1 MRASAPANRWGACA
15 LQQHRH
21 PPQREAQQC
30 LDGTP
35 RACVRAALRL
45 RVARW
50 RRPCPFLLRD
60 RVRSAASGFGEAGA
74 AAAASGFRAVRSRGS
89 SGARR
94 RACPPQGSGPGLGR
108 PPARRSHGA
117 PRRRGRRRS
126 GQQRACLPHQAVDAG
141 GGPGHGRAHL
151 LEPGEEGS
159 PAGSRPRR
167 GRSGAPGGG
176 PSVAWTGFAGS
187 PPAWPRL
194 PGSGKRRRRGSGRES
209 GTEQERPFGA
219 LRARL
224 SGRAGD
230 GARRSRRFG
239 AGPLDFGA
247 GVWV

>member
-1 MRASAPANRWGACA
+1 M
-15 LQQHRH
+15 
-21 PPQREAQQC
+21 
-30 LDGTP
+30 
-35 RACVRAALRL
+35 
-45 RVARW
+45 
-50 RRPCPFLLRD
+50 
-60 RVRSAASGFGEAGA
+60 RSAASGFGEAGA

-89 SGARR
+89 SGDRR

-176 PSVAWTGFAGS
+176 AFRRLDGLRGVPSGLAEAAGFGEEEEA
-187 PPAWPRL
+187 A
-194 PGSGKRRRRGSGRES
+194 GKRPGKR
-209 GTEQERPFGA
+209 
-219 LRARL
+219 
-224 SGRAGD
+224 D
-230 GARRSRRFG
+230 GAGEAVR
-239 AGPLDFGA
+239 GPQGEA
-247 GVWV
+247 PWQGR